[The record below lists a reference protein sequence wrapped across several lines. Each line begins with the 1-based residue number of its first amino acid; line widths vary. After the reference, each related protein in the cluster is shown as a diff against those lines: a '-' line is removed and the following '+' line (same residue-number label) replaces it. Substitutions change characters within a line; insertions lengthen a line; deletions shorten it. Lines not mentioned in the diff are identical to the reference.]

1 MVLTNIGGCK
11 TTFLT
16 PNVLVLS
23 DALRRALLAQT
34 CCNMPDLCEFLESEI
49 DFLYSCQPIT
59 TCSPQ
64 VAYLYTHLAL
74 IEAAQIFAR
83 NKIDTQVRNAAFQ
96 LQERYTAHEDRL
108 TEGESTATGRSC
120 NWAGATSQQFFNRDS
135 TDDTVAFHEANSQHT
150 AQRNEYGYDR
160 STRRTS
166 GTGFHFSRVIH
177 TLSVLEGESNGIG
190 NGQNNSRSVRVATNG
205 GGTGPLVPLGPTQWN
220 PTPFFT
226 ITPPFFNIGP
236 PTGLPPSP
244 GAEYPDSGNA
254 ACREEDPDNP
264 GFYRCPFI
272 IRSSYGYGYQGN
284 FKVSIG
290 IPAVGVLGVDFSQ
303 GRNERQYF
311 HCSSGTVIGDSTHTM
326 AERSATVARTTA
338 QEPDNRTSSR
348 ESTSVIH
355 LVRKSGTSIRRGYD
369 AADAEDHQVGIA
381 DGKSH
386 SESERDSKGQDF
398 QQRRKEEKTDKNAE
412 THLKHTEHQTD
423 DDSRIK
429 YGQISQ
435 HLSELWK
442 RVMARLM
449 LLERQFAAKPVG
461 ASMACNCSRQGCNL
475 CFGVRTRYA

>member
-1 MVLTNIGGCK
+1 MVTLTGLCQTSI
-11 TTFLT
+11 LT

-23 DALRRALLAQT
+23 DTLKQALLSQT
-34 CCNMPDLCEFLESEI
+34 CCNMPELCEFLEGEI

-59 TCSPQ
+59 TCSPL
-64 VAYLYTHLAL
+64 VAYLNTHLAL

-83 NKIDTQVRNAAFQ
+83 NKIDTQIRIASFQ
-96 LQERYTAHEDRL
+96 LSERYTAHEDRL

-135 TDDTVAFHEANSQHT
+135 TDDTVAFHEANGQHT
-150 AQRNEYGYDR
+150 SDRNEFGYDL

-190 NGQNNSRSVRVATNG
+190 NGQNNSRSVRVATNA

-244 GAEYPDSGNA
+244 GADYPDSGLE
-254 ACREEDPDNP
+254 ACIEEDPDNP
-264 GFYRCPFI
+264 GFFRCPFI

-290 IPAVGVLGVDFSQ
+290 IPAIGVLSVDFSQ

-338 QEPDNRTSSR
+338 QEPDNRSSSR
-348 ESTSVIH
+348 ETTTVIH
-355 LVRKSGTSIRRGYD
+355 LVRKHGTSTRRGLD
-369 AADAEDHQVGIA
+369 TIDAEDHQVGVA
-381 DGKSH
+381 DGRSH
-386 SESERDSKGQDF
+386 SESARDSKGQDY
-398 QQRRKEEKTDKNAE
+398 QQRRKEEQTVKNAE
-412 THLKHTEHQTD
+412 THLRHTEEQRD
-423 DDSRIK
+423 DDSRIRF
-429 YGQISQ
+429 GQISE
-435 HLSELWK
+435 HLAALWK
-442 RVMARLM
+442 RVFHRLTI
-449 LLERQFAAKPVG
+449 LERQLAAKPVG
-461 ASMACNCSRQGCNL
+461 CSMNCNCNRQGCNL
-475 CFGVRTRYA
+475 CFGRRTHYA

>member
-1 MVLTNIGGCK
+1 MP
-11 TTFLT
+11 LT
-16 PNVLVLS
+16 PVL
-23 DALRRALLAQT
+23 RQALLAQT
-34 CCNMPDLCEFLESEI
+34 CCGVPELCEFLDAEI
-49 DFLYSCQPIT
+49 DFMYECQAEGCT
-59 TCSPQ
+59 TQ
-64 VAYLYTHLAL
+64 IRYLHTQLAL

-83 NKIDTQVRNAAFQ
+83 TKIDTQIRLAAYQ

-135 TDDTVAFHEANSQHT
+135 TDDTVAFHEGNGQNTSD
-150 AQRNEYGYDR
+150 RNEFGYDK

-190 NGQNNSRSVRVATNG
+190 NGQNNSTSVRIANNE
-205 GGTGPLVPLGPTQWN
+205 GGTGPLIALGPTQWN

-236 PTGLPPSP
+236 PTGMPRSP
-244 GAEYPDSGNA
+244 ALDYPDSGSEICNK
-254 ACREEDPDNP
+254 EDPDRP
-264 GFYRCPFI
+264 GVFICPFI

-311 HCSSGTVIGDSTHTM
+311 HCSSGNVTGDSTHDMT
-326 AERSATVARTTA
+326 ERSATVARTTA
-338 QEPDNRTSSR
+338 QEPENRTSSR
-348 ESTSVIH
+348 ETTSVIH
-355 LVRKSGTSIRRGYD
+355 LVRKHGTSTRRGLD
-369 AADAEDHQVGIA
+369 TIDAEDHQVGVA
-381 DGKSH
+381 DGLSH
-386 SESERDSKGQDF
+386 SDSNRDSKGQAY
-398 QQRRKEEKTDKNAE
+398 QQRRKEEQTVKNAE
-412 THLKHTEHQTD
+412 THLRHTEEQTD

-429 YGQISQ
+429 FGQISE
-435 HLSELWK
+435 HLAALWK
-442 RVMARLM
+442 RIFDRIHI
-449 LLERQFAAKPVG
+449 LERQLAAKPVG

-475 CFGVRTRYA
+475 CFGQRIRYAS